1 MKGMTSGGT
10 VYEVDGP
17 AGAPVL
23 VLIHGLGMTRAT
35 WEQHVPSFAERYRVV
50 RYDLAGHGDT
60 PPPGRTPDLTVFS
73 EQCIELMDELG
84 IDRAAL
90 VGFSL
95 GGMINRRIAI
105 DHADRVAA
113 LAILNSPHERGDEA
127 QRLVEE
133 RAQASAA
140 GGPAA
145 TIDATLERWF
155 TPGFRAEQ
163 PEYVAMIRSWVL
175 ANDTDVYAQNRWVLA
190 NGVVELINPQPPIAK
205 PTLVMTCENDSGS
218 TPAMS
223 LDIAAEID
231 GARTIIIPHRQ
242 HLGLLEDPAAFTD
255 PLVSFLNETFFGA
268 SPTPSVHQTQKNGTS
283 HD

>member
-1 MKGMTSGGT
+1 MRGKTSGGT
-10 VYEVDGP
+10 VYEI
-17 AGAPVL
+17 AGADDAPPVI
-23 VLIHGLGMTRAT
+23 LIHGLGMTRGT
-35 WEQHVPSFAERYRVV
+35 WDQHMPAIAEEYRVV
-50 RYDLAGHGDT
+50 RYDLAGHGET
-60 PPPGRTPDLTVFS
+60 PPASTTPNLTVFS

-84 IDRAAL
+84 IESAAI

-105 DHADRVAA
+105 DHPHRVSA

-133 RAQASAA
+133 RAEASAA

-155 TPGFRAEQ
+155 TERFRMAE
-163 PEYVAMIRSWVL
+163 PDYVDTIRGWVL
-175 ANDTDVYAQNRWVLA
+175 ANDVDIYAANRWVLA
-190 NGVVELINPQPPIAK
+190 NGVVELIRPEPPIAT

-223 LDIAAEID
+223 KSIASEIAD
-231 GARTIIIPHRQ
+231 AQLIIVPDRQ
-242 HLGLLEDPAAFTD
+242 HLGLLEDPNAFTQ
-255 PLVSFLNETFFGA
+255 PILNFLN
-268 SPTPSVHQTQKNGTS
+268 HTQKI
-283 HD
+283 DRK